1 MLPTGSSPSP
11 GDSSFWPVLVMTKR
25 FESMIHPRTAEPD
38 LGGMDAPI
46 PEGKLGVGE
55 FVAR

>member
-1 MLPTGSSPSP
+1 MLA
-11 GDSSFWPVLVMTKR
+11 MTRR

-38 LGGMDAPI
+38 LGGRDAPI

-55 FVAR
+55 FVAHMVLWFMFFVDIKF